1 MDYSKIGINKCYQIN
16 DFKIKTTIIKSLFT
30 IDIKNLKEYDMDQTI
45 LKNKIKYKVAYL
57 EEGNN
62 YILFLKK
69 LNNIYYTLLI
79 KKNFD
84 YDYNKI
90 NFNNLEIYFLD
101 ITYSELYY
109 NGTIIEGRL
118 DNKLEFNIY
127 NILKLKGIDINN
139 LTNTENHIKNEIKE
153 LSNKYFTLKLINYIN
168 LENIKYN
175 DCIGLLFI
183 NIDTKVKY
191 INLFKKNNNIT
202 KKYAILYMSKLNT
215 DVFNLKCL
223 KNNKKFIIGI
233 AHIPNSKTSHYFNKY
248 DKEIIVKCWYNN
260 FFNKWVPYE
269 ISTDKI
275 STHQHILDST
285 IKI

>member
-1 MDYSKIGINKCYQIN
+1 MDYSSIGINKCYQIN
-16 DFKIKTTIIKSLFT
+16 DFKIKTTIIKYLFT
-30 IDIKNLKEYDMDQTI
+30 IDIKNLKEYDMDQII
-45 LKNKIKYKVAYL
+45 LKNKTKYKVSYL

-69 LNNIYYTLLI
+69 LNNIYYTVLI
-79 KKNFD
+79 KKNFN

-90 NFNNLEIYFLD
+90 NFNNLEIFFLG

-139 LTNTENHIKNEIKE
+139 NLTDTENHIKNEIKD
-153 LSNKYFTLKLINYIN
+153 LSNKYFTLKLINYIK

-191 INLFKKNNNIT
+191 INLFKK
-202 KKYAILYMSKLNT
+202 KKMILQ
-215 DVFNLKCL
+215 
-223 KNNKKFIIGI
+223 KNMLFYI
-233 AHIPNSKTSHYFNKY
+233 
-248 DKEIIVKCWYNN
+248 
-260 FFNKWVPYE
+260 
-269 ISTDKI
+269 
-275 STHQHILDST
+275 
-285 IKI
+285 

>member
-1 MDYSKIGINKCYQIN
+1 MDYSSIGINKCYQIN
-16 DFKIKTTIIKSLFT
+16 DFKIKTTIIKYLFT
-30 IDIKNLKEYDMDQTI
+30 IDIKNLKEYDMDQII
-45 LKNKIKYKVAYL
+45 LKNKTKYKVAYL

-69 LNNIYYTLLI
+69 LNNIYYTVLI
-79 KKNFD
+79 KKNFN

-90 NFNNLEIYFLD
+90 NFNNLEIFFLG

-118 DNKLEFNIY
+118 NNKLEFNIY

-139 LTNTENHIKNEIKE
+139 NLTDTENHIKNEIKD
-153 LSNKYFTLKLINYIN
+153 LSNKYFTLKLINYIK

-191 INLFKKNNNIT
+191 INLFKK
-202 KKYAILYMSKLNT
+202 KKMILQ
-215 DVFNLKCL
+215 
-223 KNNKKFIIGI
+223 KNMLFYI
-233 AHIPNSKTSHYFNKY
+233 
-248 DKEIIVKCWYNN
+248 
-260 FFNKWVPYE
+260 
-269 ISTDKI
+269 
-275 STHQHILDST
+275 
-285 IKI
+285 